1 MSSVA
6 EKLQRKSERRS
17 TGQAANTKQVRLRL
31 VYIDFW
37 SAVKLSFL
45 VSICIGIVQVVSAF
59 LIWMVLNS
67 TGIFTQLN
75 SVLSDILGDASF
87 SVFESFSLTK
97 VMIFSVILGL
107 LSTVIGTFLGA
118 IASLLYNLSVKIT
131 GGLLV
136 GFTNN

>member
-6 EKLQRKSERRS
+6 EKLQRKSQRA
-17 TGQAANTKQVRLRL
+17 TATKQVRLKL

-45 VSICIGIVQVVSAF
+45 ISLCIGIVQVVATF
-59 LIWMVLNS
+59 LIWIVLNS
-67 TGIFTQLN
+67 TGLFGKLTEIM
-75 SVLSDILGDASF
+75 VDILGDPTF
-87 SVFESFSLTK
+87 SVLDSFSLVR
-97 VMIFSVILGL
+97 VMLFTLVVAVLSVL
-107 LSTVIGTFLGA
+107 IGTALGA
-118 IASLLYNLSVKIT
+118 IGSALYNLSVRIT

>member
-118 IASLLYNLSVKIT
+118 IASLLYNLSVRIT

>member
-6 EKLQRKSERRS
+6 EKLQRKSQRA
-17 TGQAANTKQVRLRL
+17 TATKQVRLKL

-45 VSICIGIVQVVSAF
+45 VSLCIGIVEVVAAF
-59 LIWMVLNS
+59 LIWIVLNS
-67 TGIFTQLN
+67 TGIFEQLTTMMI
-75 SVLSDILGDASF
+75 DILGDPNF
-87 SVFESFSLTK
+87 SVLSSFSLVN
-97 VMIFSVILGL
+97 VMLFTVVVAVLSV
-107 LSTVIGTFLGA
+107 VIGTALGA
-118 IASLLYNLSVKIT
+118 IASALYNLSVRLT